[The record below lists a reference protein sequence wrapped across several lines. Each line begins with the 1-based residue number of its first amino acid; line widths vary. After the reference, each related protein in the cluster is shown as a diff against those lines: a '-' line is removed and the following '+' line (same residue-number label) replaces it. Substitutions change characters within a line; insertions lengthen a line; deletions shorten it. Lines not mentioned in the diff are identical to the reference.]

1 MIFLTIILACILYKM
16 SAPWWLYLILIA
28 FALLGTGDD

>member
-1 MIFLTIILACILYKM
+1 MIFLTIILAWILYKM

-28 FALLGTGDD
+28 LALCGTRDD